1 MPNTLHGNITIPIAN
16 STNNII
22 YTGGGGGGGGGGTWS
37 ATNAVWNSPAPRVSI
52 TDGDIIFDGVS
63 LRDTLKSM
71 QELLAIMV
79 PHPELEKEFEQ
90 LKELRNQYNKVAED
104 CKEKLKAWEILK
116 KSNG

>member
-1 MPNTLHGNITIPIAN
+1 MSYSYTGNITAMPTTHN
-16 STNNII
+16 LSL
-22 YTGGGGGGGGGGTWS
+22 TGTLLGT
-37 ATNAVWNSPAPRVSI
+37 TNAVWANTPPRVSI
-52 TDGDIIFDGVS
+52 TDGDILFDGIS

>member
-1 MPNTLHGNITIPIAN
+1 MHGNITIPIAN

-22 YTGGGGGGGGGGTWS
+22 YTGVAGGGGGTWS
-37 ATNAVWNSPAPRVSI
+37 ATNAVWANTPPRVSI
-52 TDGDIIFDGVS
+52 TDGDILFDGIS

-116 KSNG
+116 KNNG